1 MTPEDNITATEEEVQ
16 NLFGLEPNIDRPTF
30 IPLPV
35 KQEDGSREW
44 TAPQVLY
51 DAARAYVT
59 PGVAFFEGG
68 VTEEDVI
75 NFGLTYTGAG
85 VASRITTSGAKTT
98 ARQIDDTFL
107 KPTRENKE
115 FIDKTRKEGVFHA
128 DVGQKPYSRLESSIE
143 SHLVPMYNPHHS
155 VDDTLKIR
163 FEQIDQDQFVTPI
176 KALSPNFPVSLGSR
190 NIAEVYQR
198 ININPNAKH
207 QALISSDSAFLYK
220 GKLKENTLQ
229 NLFDFNLR
237 KHVKKLRPIL
247 KRKENSD
254 MFPFEVG
261 QGGET
266 VATYRNAD
274 ELINSYEF
282 KEGHWEL
289 LEHPKIV
296 NAIREAGYDGSIVT
310 EMYTINGVR
319 QRLKQLQIYDGSLV
333 EDLELI
339 IDTLPDLYKRLDH
352 LKKNGQIYRSAL
364 AESGF
369 SDQIHNKINKNNQ
382 AIEFVENLIL
392 KKDGKIRKVGEENF
406 SEDELK
412 LLEEQGYIGKV
423 EEDNIVD
430 ISKKTLEEDDLSF
443 MDVGV
448 TGGENLGD
456 LSKIGDDSLDKVKEA
471 TRRYEAGL
479 DAGEL
484 SKGDPRLGED
494 NVRNLFPRK
503 SEINSNISKSYYTDN
518 DDVKQLLYY
527 EGYNADAVNPRYQNN
542 LKEIINTNSD
552 SVYHETSLDGMR
564 NILKET
570 LMRGVRVNRGNRFE
584 VSDNIDLALGQ
595 GGKNYIIEFDP
606 ISLQGTKNTTKPVA
620 GFIDQTGV
628 GAEYVVNTTTRASV
642 KAIYV
647 PNQKAFDKLKESFFT
662 KSSKIK
668 KEAYTDQ
675 DGSNSFFDFN
685 NATKTERGIRI
696 PFRGK

>member
-1 MTPEDNITATEEEVQ
+1 MTPDMQRVDGTQKSETGFLGPIPNTVTGKTMTEVSMGIEIDGEEVLIPLLVPSLTEEEIKIMQNMEIEGNIENVPQSIKDKAIEHAIQRMKENKNPFYNNDKAEGGSIDNITATEEQVQ
-16 NLFGLEPNIDRPTF
+16 NIFGLEPNIDRPMLL
-30 IPLPV
+30 PLPL

-59 PGVAFFEGG
+59 PGVAAFEGG

-128 DVGQKPYSRLESSIE
+128 DAGQKPYSTLESSIE
-143 SHLVPMYNPHHS
+143 SHLVPIYNPHHS

-190 NIAEVYQR
+190 NIAEIYQK
-198 ININPNAKH
+198 INTNPNAKH

-247 KRKENSD
+247 KRKENSN
-254 MFPFEVG
+254 MFPFDLG
-261 QGGET
+261 QGGQT

-289 LEHPKIV
+289 LEHPKII

-310 EMYTINGVR
+310 ETYTINGVS

-392 KKDGKIRKVGEENF
+392 KKDGRIRKVGEENF

-423 EEDNIVD
+423 DDVSGD
-430 ISKKTLEEDDLSF
+430 ISLKPKIEENIIPIDIKDLEF
-443 MDVGV
+443 K
-448 TGGENLGD
+448 GD
-456 LSKIGDDSLDKVKEA
+456 LAAALLNKYKKMPKAEAETIADIIFRGNPTLSQKMSRINLLAKRHIHMQTPKPDDEVIPFPKKSPEEEGFVPFPDAKPVSEAEKIAKIEEA
-471 TRRYEAGL
+471 ARRYDAGL
-479 DAGEL
+479 DAGKLPE
-484 SKGDPRLGED
+484 GDPRLGED

-503 SEINSNISKSYYTDN
+503 
-518 DDVKQLLYY
+518 
-527 EGYNADAVNPRYQNN
+527 
-542 LKEIINTNSD
+542 
-552 SVYHETSLDGMR
+552 
-564 NILKET
+564 
-570 LMRGVRVNRGNRFE
+570 
-584 VSDNIDLALGQ
+584 NID
-595 GGKNYIIEFDP
+595 EVD
-606 ISLQGTKNTTKPVA
+606 
-620 GFIDQTGV
+620 
-628 GAEYVVNTTTRASV
+628 E
-642 KAIYV
+642 
-647 PNQKAFDKLKESFFT
+647 
-662 KSSKIK
+662 
-668 KEAYTDQ
+668 
-675 DGSNSFFDFN
+675 
-685 NATKTERGIRI
+685 
-696 PFRGK
+696 

>member
-339 IDTLPDLYKRLDH
+339 IDTLPDLYKRLNH

-423 EEDNIVD
+423 
-430 ISKKTLEEDDLSF
+430 
-443 MDVGV
+443 
-448 TGGENLGD
+448 
-456 LSKIGDDSLDKVKEA
+456 
-471 TRRYEAGL
+471 
-479 DAGEL
+479 
-484 SKGDPRLGED
+484 
-494 NVRNLFPRK
+494 
-503 SEINSNISKSYYTDN
+503 
-518 DDVKQLLYY
+518 
-527 EGYNADAVNPRYQNN
+527 
-542 LKEIINTNSD
+542 
-552 SVYHETSLDGMR
+552 
-564 NILKET
+564 
-570 LMRGVRVNRGNRFE
+570 
-584 VSDNIDLALGQ
+584 
-595 GGKNYIIEFDP
+595 
-606 ISLQGTKNTTKPVA
+606 
-620 GFIDQTGV
+620 
-628 GAEYVVNTTTRASV
+628 
-642 KAIYV
+642 
-647 PNQKAFDKLKESFFT
+647 
-662 KSSKIK
+662 
-668 KEAYTDQ
+668 
-675 DGSNSFFDFN
+675 
-685 NATKTERGIRI
+685 
-696 PFRGK
+696 